1 MDDNIPSLDDLLNS
15 IRGEGDKKSSSA
27 LAVAPKKPDDLVE
40 EEINSQILSILG
52 LEDVFDLTYEEYATL
67 LKEAA
72 VKGRMPG
79 SQMTTESTELVTDE
93 LKRVRGKEGK
103 FRVKK
108 KKIDINKVMNRRAPS
123 PQRPSAQALLP
134 APEEQQEDT
143 QKIQKFLT
151 GDLPNRLDNVSKSLD
166 SVSIVL
172 REQLGVEKKVAE
184 EERKLESKTEKKKR
198 EGKLEKKE
206 KKQAKEGVNKLKAPA
221 LGFFD
226 SVKKYF
232 GNILAG
238 SVILSIVNWFKDP
251 ANQQAINS
259 FSNFITEHAP
269 LILGG
274 LAALALLPV
283 AATLLSLTTSILGG
297 LGVFKGLLSFIVSP
311 VGLFAIGTYFARKG
325 LYKLT
330 ENVLAP
336 GMEKLITANQKRIY
350 GEGNVRKGVFITKLR
365 DQYGR
370 IASQEEQKKMTAEE
384 KTTANFLRYY
394 DEELQNRQKINDE
407 LFRLRSQSDDLR
419 VRPKIKQKEEELLA
433 SDKKLRQMES
443 QISIGGKS
451 FDEMRAAF
459 EMKGE
464 AGLPQTSLSRRLYP
478 NQTKNGDV
486 KVIPVSHPDTGSGY
500 GIEGVTDEQGRP
512 VAFSKPAAEA
522 FARMIKDSN
531 GQVKG
536 SDVTSSMRS
545 AAKNAEVKGAPGSK
559 HMTGTAMDIHG
570 TSGAWIRQ
578 HGAKYGWV
586 AHDYPGTHGG
596 HFIFGGP
603 GISQPSST
611 SPVQVSKQSATVPS
625 IPSPTGRSNIA
636 FLPIGGGSNQQVTS
650 GSSASQ
656 ATVPSF
662 SAQDPNNVTFMT
674 VKSIYNIIG

>member
-1 MDDNIPSLDDLLNS
+1 MDDNIPGLDDLLNS
-15 IRGEGDKKSSSA
+15 IRGEGESKSSSA

-40 EEINSQILSILG
+40 EEIDSQILSILG

-72 VKGRMPG
+72 VKGRMPS
-79 SQMTTESTELVTDE
+79 SQMTTEATELVTNE

-103 FRVKK
+103 FKVKK
-108 KKIDINKVMNRRAPS
+108 KKIDINKVMNRRVPS
-123 PQRPSAQALLP
+123 PQRPSAQSLVP
-134 APEEQQEDT
+134 APQEQQEDN

-166 SVSIVL
+166 SVSVVL

-198 EGKLEKKE
+198 ESNLEKKD
-206 KKQAKEGVNKLKAPA
+206 KKQAKEGVKKLKAPA

-226 SVKKYF
+226 NIKRYF

-251 ANQQAINS
+251 ANQNAINS

-274 LAALALLPV
+274 ILAIALLPV
-283 AATLLSLTTSILGG
+283 VATLASFTGAILGG
-297 LGVFKGLLSFIVSP
+297 IGVLTGAITSLAAFIVSIP
-311 VGLFAIGTYFARKG
+311 GLLPAAAIAGGAGLAGLAVKG
-325 LYKLT
+325 VETIGKKLLYGGGDLVQANEILDKKL
-330 ENVLAP
+330 AAA
-336 GMEKLITANQKRIY
+336 GITKQGKDVTKGHQQQR
-350 GEGNVRKGVFITKLR
+350 RKGVVSGKQLTPEQEKIFQEVKAERARLEDIRKRMDAEIKAEMDKVKPT
-365 DQYGR
+365 GR
-370 IASQEEQKKMTAEE
+370 KVKGGRQFTAEDQRRRE
-384 KTTANFLRYY
+384 QAK
-394 DEELQNRQKINDE
+394 QQVIQKYNKEINLD
-407 LFRLRSQSDDLR
+407 
-419 VRPKIKQKEEELLA
+419 
-433 SDKKLRQMES
+433 
-443 QISIGGKS
+443 
-451 FDEMRAAF
+451 
-459 EMKGE
+459 KGE
-464 AGLPQTSLSRRLYP
+464 TATGAT
-478 NQTKNGDV
+478 GDT
-486 KVIPVSHPDTGSGY
+486 KVISVSHPETGSGF
-500 GIEGVTDEQGRP
+500 GIEGVTDAQGRP

-522 FARMIKDSN
+522 FARMMKDSN

-536 SDVTSSMRS
+536 SDVASSMRS
-545 AAKNAEVKGAPGSK
+545 ASKNAEVKGAPASPHLSGI
-559 HMTGTAMDIHG
+559 AMDIHG
-570 TSGAWIRQ
+570 TSGEWIRQ

-596 HFIFGGP
+596 HFVFGGP
-603 GISQPSST
+603 GITQPRST
-611 SPVQVSKQSATVPS
+611 SPAQVPRQSTSVPS

-636 FLPIGGGSNQQVTS
+636 FLPMGGGSNQQVTS
-650 GSSASQ
+650 GASASQ